1 MDGTVLRGMEP
12 PQGSLRPLTPEGRP
26 PYGAAQLRLHALGE
40 LARNEAHVATVNH
53 DEELRAKVAKQW
65 SEWNHAEITPDMINC
80 DGCRLDG
87 AKTPYCASLC
97 PIPRCAQN
105 KGLDTCGDCPEKD
118 ACQDLHVIVWDNETA
133 RRNLGMA

>member
-1 MDGTVLRGMEP
+1 MDRYIAYCGLDCEKC
-12 PQGSLRPLTPEGRP
+12 
-26 PYGAAQLRLHALGE
+26 
-40 LARNEAHVATVNH
+40 EAHVATVNH

>member
-1 MDGTVLRGMEP
+1 MSLVSKIMGSHSEREIKRIMPLVNQIEGMEEEMRAK
-12 PQGSLRPLTPEGRP
+12 S
-26 PYGAAQLRLHALGE
+26 
-40 LARNEAHVATVNH
+40 

-105 KGLDTCGDCPEKD
+105 KGLETCGDCPEKVG
-118 ACQDLHVIVWDNETA
+118 CQDLHVIVWDNETA
-133 RRNLGMA
+133 RRNLGME